1 MLKKFFLISQV
12 FYPDEVSTANLF
24 TKLSAKIAED
34 KNIMVNVWCAQPSY
48 SILKRQ
54 PKHLVYKN
62 MNITYLHSTNF
73 KKDYFF
79 GRLINYLTFTLS
91 VVIKLIFSKDK
102 TPVFTHTTPPSL
114 GIIISLICKLKKRKF
129 IYVLLDI
136 FPDGLVRL
144 GKFKEKSLWVKIWEK
159 INRRTFKRCHQ
170 IVVIGRDM
178 KKWLLNFYPE
188 AQDKIHYI
196 PLWQDETLI
205 RPVKFEQ
212 NPFVKEYKLNKKFV
226 VQYSGNMGLWN
237 DMEILGK
244 VTRFQWNDIQF
255 MFIGGG
261 MRKKELLTAMDNP
274 VPEYVQLIPFLSNKE
289 YAYAV
294 SACHIALV
302 SLQKDLEGM
311 AVPSKIIGIMAAA
324 IPVIAVV
331 PDESEIAVIVHEE
344 NCGLVVSPGDVR
356 ALKEAIETL
365 KNNVVL
371 RKQMAQNGRL
381 AFEKKYTT
389 SIVAEKY
396 KQLLKFIDTDNR
408 RNNEQF

>member
-34 KNIMVNVWCAQPSY
+34 TNFVVDVWCAQPSY
-48 SILKRQ
+48 SCLERQ
-54 PKHLVYKN
+54 PKHIVYKN
-62 MNITYLHSTNF
+62 INITFLSSTNF

-79 GRLINYLTFTLS
+79 GRLMNYLTFTIS
-91 VVIKLIFSKDK
+91 VVFKLLFTKEK

-114 GIIISLICKLKKRKF
+114 GIIISMICKLKKRKF

-144 GKFKEKSLWVKIWEK
+144 GKFKDKSLLVKIWKK

-178 KKWLLNFYPE
+178 KKWLLDFYPG
-188 AQDKIHYI
+188 AQDKVQYI
-196 PLWQDETLI
+196 PVWQDETLI
-205 RPVKFEQ
+205 QPVEFEQ
-212 NPFVKEYKLNKKFV
+212 NPFVKEHQLNEKFV

-237 DMEILGK
+237 DMETLGK
-244 VTRFQWNDIQF
+244 AAGLPWDDVIF
-255 MFIGGG
+255 MFVGGG
-261 MRKKELLTAMDNP
+261 MRKKELLNAFEKPIPDH
-274 VPEYVQLIPFLSNKE
+274 VLFFPFLSNDE
-289 YAYAV
+289 YANAV
-294 SACHIALV
+294 SACHIALI
-302 SLQKDLEGM
+302 SLQKGLEGM

-331 PDESEIAVIVHEE
+331 PEQSEIATIVNEE
-344 NCGLVVSPGDVR
+344 NCGLVVSPGDVI

-365 KNNVVL
+365 KNNQEL

-381 AFEKKYTT
+381 AFENKYTT
-389 SIVAEKY
+389 AIVANKY
-396 KQLLKFIDTDNR
+396 KELI
-408 RNNEQF
+408 